1 MSKNDLE
8 KELTSA
14 TDSLLKMARELCWN
28 NINDNCLY
36 IISEIYHSGLPLV
49 QRIRQ
54 KKKENKKKK
63 AASLAT
69 LMPIL
74 LQLYPDF
81 YDINLFIWNAKKNST
96 IIEIQY
102 FPKSSLDPDHREN
115 VRNNDPMLH
124 CKVPFPP
131 YREENKKIDI
141 NWHLENFRFKWD
153 MFLLKCRLRTN
164 N

>member
-1 MSKNDLE
+1 MNKNDLE
-8 KELTSA
+8 KELTGA

-36 IISEIYHSGLPLV
+36 IISEISHSELPLI

-63 AASLAT
+63 AARLAT

-74 LQLYPDF
+74 QQLYPDF
-81 YDINLFIWNAKKNST
+81 YDINLFIWHAKKNST

-102 FPKSSLDPDHREN
+102 FPKSSLDPDQREN
-115 VRNNDPMLH
+115 VRNNDSMLH

-131 YREENKKIDI
+131 YREEKKII
-141 NWHLENFRFKWD
+141 NINYFIENSTLF
-153 MFLLKCRLRTN
+153 
-164 N
+164 